1 MTMVAPELAA
11 EIPAALRERMRVA
24 LADARAGGAPDG
36 SGPGEMLARAALDC
50 LRLVLASSGERESA
64 LDLLAADAL
73 LTDAVAAAAERG
85 PAALAAFAEE
95 SLARIAAL
103 LPESGV
109 AP

>member
-1 MTMVAPELAA
+1 MVAPEIAT

-73 LTDAVAAAAERG
+73 LTEACMAAAGGDPATLAGLAEE
-85 PAALAAFAEE
+85 ALAQ
-95 SLARIAAL
+95 IAAL
-103 LPESGV
+103 P
-109 AP
+109 